1 MYIKRYSIAAFVLMA
16 LVGWYVYAYL
26 THETIVIDF
35 FGIALPSLSI
45 ALLVVVPLFV
55 LYIASV
61 IHMSFYNMLA
71 NLKIRRT
78 EKDYEK
84 LFHSIIDAY
93 LGKIDRKYN
102 FKTAPFMLFGN
113 LLEHSTV
120 FPNGQI
126 ELDSDDEKTK
136 KISVV
141 LDSIEKIK
149 NGEVVDLKPYS
160 LLPENALVVQNHR
173 NMYKKGDISSEEIL
187 ANVKKYTSSL
197 SKEVY
202 TDFVKTASVANIDKY
217 NEFLTKDAL
226 FVILSRVNADE
237 NTLEISN
244 EVLQTLCSKLE
255 LNKEDYIAISK
266 ITSSSMIP
274 DQRIKLFETVS
285 NEKEEA
291 MDAYLYTLLDLEMLE
306 PAYAILEI
314 SQPDEFQNF
323 KAYRTLKECNQPFS
337 LELFI

>member
-1 MYIKRYSIAAFVLMA
+1 MHIKRYSIAAFVLMA

-26 THETIVIDF
+26 THGTIVIDF
-35 FGIALPSLSI
+35 FGIPLPSLSI
-45 ALLVVVPLFV
+45 ALLVIVPVFV
-55 LYIASV
+55 LYVASV
-61 IHMSFYNMLA
+61 VHMSFYSMLA

-84 LFHSIIDAY
+84 LFNSIIDAY
-93 LGKIDRKYN
+93 LGKVNRKHN
-102 FKTAPFMLFGN
+102 LKTAPFTLFGN
-113 LLEHSTV
+113 LLDHSTV
-120 FPNGQI
+120 FPNGKI

-136 KISVV
+136 KINNV
-141 LDSIEKIK
+141 LESIEKIK
-149 NGEVVDLKPYS
+149 NGEVVDLKSHS
-160 LLPENALVVQNHR
+160 LLPINPLVVQNNR
-173 NMYKKGDISSEEIL
+173 NMYKKGDISSEDIL
-187 ANVKKYTSSL
+187 SNAKKYTPSL
-197 SKEVY
+197 CEEVY
-202 TDFVKTASVANIDKY
+202 SDFVKKASVANINKY
-217 NEFLTKDAL
+217 KEFLTKDAL
-226 FVILSRVNADE
+226 FIILSRVNADE

-244 EVLQTLCSKLE
+244 EALQELCSKLE
-255 LNKEDYIAISK
+255 LNKEDYMKISK

-274 DQRIKLFETVS
+274 DQRIKLFETIS

-323 KAYRTLKECNQPFS
+323 KAYRTLKECNQPFN